1 MIFVDTNVVLD
12 IVQND
17 PRWGDWS
24 AHQLQEALTDHP
36 VVVNA
41 VVVAELGRDF
51 VNAAALTGRLATLD
65 LVIEPLDEHAAFL
78 AGKRFVAARRS
89 RAAGERSRPLPDFFI
104 GAHAL
109 SLDATLLTRDA
120 AIYRR
125 HFADLPLITP
135 ETHP

>member
-17 PRWGDWS
+17 ARWSDWS
-24 AHQLQEALTDHP
+24 ADRLQEALMDQP

-41 VVVAELGRDF
+41 VVVAELSRDF
-51 VNAAALTGRLATLD
+51 VDVAALTGRLTTMELA
-65 LVIEPLDEHAAFL
+65 VEPLDERAAFL
-78 AGKRFVAARRS
+78 AGKRFVSARRDK
-89 RAAGERSRPLPDFFI
+89 AVGERPRPLPDFFI

-109 SLDATLLTRDA
+109 TLPATLLTRDA
-120 AIYRR
+120 IIYRR
-125 HFADLPLITP
+125 YFPELALITP